1 MVFKIFRWLILA
13 TFLLIGCKTYLD
25 EVELKQL
32 VTGKVKASQLSD
44 KAICKILQ
52 SADIPSVTRQMW
64 YRGINCRKSAQPLVS
79 WELPDLDE
87 NFTIKREYQKNYNV
101 IIPEYNIK
109 PRKFV
114 YGNPKQSLEY
124 YNYFNSDFEKVL
136 LESEYTGWWDNF
148 CEKWIL
154 DLEWIVP
161 NQTMG
166 IDGSYAFLETTE
178 PDAFIFCQNTIQK
191 LSLKALIN
199 EQNSKKF
206 QNIIERWIKNNTPK
220 NKNNGEFN
228 FLYVYWMNSVFNGVE
243 LLHQNFNW
251 NETQYKNYE
260 KWLRTR
266 TLELFP
272 IESKYK
278 RSAFQCNKNIRDGEG
293 GNDRSDECQNSGAL
307 TAVATLRAGIW
318 LEDRKFID
326 QAYLTFHKYMT
337 GIRKDGSNI
346 ADSSR
351 MCAAANY
358 NIWGSKNMSD
368 FVYLWS
374 IIGDSLWNHIS
385 LGMGNPSESVR
396 YSLELIKNP
405 EMINPYTEQGGETS
419 DCSKTK
425 INRKQ
430 NQLKARYP
438 KIFWA
443 PYFFQEES
451 VSLEKFVREI
461 NYVENWDYLY
471 NGSNTE
477 ISYLYHNPKESAKA
491 KNAYREKMKILE
503 RERIEL
509 KKKLIKDS
517 TDLKDYGLR
526 NKKRGLLKK
535 YDTVIQLYAL
545 HKDDEYEY
553 PIYIGIKGKNNLIEI
568 LMPRIKIKSKDAW
581 KPDKNKLKFC
591 KNEFV
596 KDEAIIINVNQIES
610 KKSEIKC
617 ILDSFTFEERN
628 IFIKSYE
635 EFINNAKNIFENSHK
650 ESKDENEKKRLNNS
664 LNMIILNK
672 SSISLN

>member
-1 MVFKIFRWLILA
+1 MIFKKVILLILI
-13 TFLLIGCKTYLD
+13 FLINGCKTYLN

-32 VTGKVKASQLSD
+32 VTGKVTASQLSD
-44 KAICKILQ
+44 EAICKILQ
-52 SADIPSVTRQMW
+52 TADIPSVTRQMW

-79 WELPDLDE
+79 WKLPDLNE
-87 NFTIKREYQKNYNV
+87 NFNIKREYQINYNV
-101 IIPEYNIK
+101 IIPKYNIK
-109 PRKFV
+109 ARKFV

-124 YNYFNSDFEKVL
+124 YNYFNSDFKNL
-136 LESEYTGWWDNF
+136 FLETWSDNF
-148 CEKWIL
+148 CEKWTL
-154 DLEWIVP
+154 DLEWIMP

-166 IDGSYAFLETTE
+166 IDGSYAFLKTTE
-178 PDAFIFCQNTIQK
+178 PDAFTFCQHTIQK
-191 LSLKALIN
+191 LSLKGLIN
-199 EQNSKKF
+199 EEYSKKF

-220 NKNNGEFN
+220 NKNNGEFS

-318 LEDRKFID
+318 LGDTKFID

-443 PYFFQEES
+443 PYFFQEEKNS
-451 VSLEKFVREI
+451 AEKFVGME
-461 NYVENWDYLY
+461 NYIEVWDYLY
-471 NGSNTE
+471 NGSNFE
-477 ISYLYHNPKESAKA
+477 VSYLYHYPKDLIKT
-491 KNAYREKMKILE
+491 KNAYLELLKNMEKK
-503 RERIEL
+503 RIEI
-509 KKKLIKDS
+509 KKKKIRDY
-517 TDLKDYGLR
+517 TDLIDYGLK
-526 NKKRGLLKK
+526 NKKRGILKK
-535 YDTVIQLYAL
+535 YKTVIQLFAL

-553 PIYIGIKGKNNLIEI
+553 PIFIGIKNKNNSIEI
-568 LMPRIKIKSKDAW
+568 VLPRISIKSKDAW
-581 KPDKNKLKFC
+581 KPDIKKLKNC
-591 KNEFV
+591 DNELV
-596 KDEAIIINVNQIES
+596 NDETFILNLNKVNS
-610 KKSEIKC
+610 SNKKIKC
-617 ILDSFTFEERN
+617 IIDSLTFKERN
-628 IFIKSYE
+628 IFLKAYQEI
-635 EFINNAKNIFENSHK
+635 INNSGKIFKNSIK
-650 ESKDENEKKRLNNS
+650 ESGDTDEKKLLNE
-664 LNMIILNK
+664 
-672 SSISLN
+672 SIRWIQSKKKLLMMD